1 MIWIV
6 ETKDNKIY
14 NIDNSQIGQFIKD
27 NKVIECQLK
36 K

>member
-6 ETKDNKIY
+6 ETKDKIIHEVLNE
-14 NIDNSQIGQFIKD
+14 NIGMFIKD
-27 NKVIECQLK
+27 NKVLKCQLK

>member
-27 NKVIECQLK
+27 NKVLKCQLK